1 MEYYQNI
8 LCVTYDDLAKAVN
21 MSAIRK
27 AVERGNCHLLRRG
40 YGRDTYALIQW
51 SSLPNKYQQLFRQ
64 CVGDPVQLMRDAE
77 AKKMREQRHDPDA
90 VVFFNEF
97 TYILNGKSR
106 HLTPKKIE
114 EYIRNATALKELL
127 AEFQHRQRIIKA
139 SGNTKGDQWDILL
152 RSSEA
157 LRESYPHTLPKNKDR
172 LRKAVTAYK
181 ELGMSSVVS
190 GKLGN
195 SNTRKITDE
204 GMDYLIALRRCRV
217 PVLSMGEILDRYNE
231 RAQAEK
237 WKEISS
243 LGNLYDTFNMPAFTK
258 RWYDAAH
265 GEQKARQKFDRKHST
280 ELPMLANTIWY
291 GDGTKLNLYYRDD
304 EGKVRTIMVYEVMDA
319 ASEVLLGY
327 HISESE
333 DYESQYRAYRMA
345 IERAGVKPMEV
356 VYDNQ
361 GGHKKLEAQQFF
373 SKLAVRHRP
382 TAPYNGSSKTIENAF
397 YRFQR
402 EVLAKKW
409 YFTGQNITAK
419 MESSRP
425 NIEFIE
431 ANKANLPT
439 LDELKATYA
448 ALREEWN
455 SRQHPS
461 AGKSREEV
469 FQTNPNPACP
479 AVTEY
484 DIMEI
489 FWLTTTRPATFT
501 ANGLRITLRDREHL
515 YEVYEKQGIPDYRW
529 ITEHVDAKFYVQYD
543 PLDIQSVRLLDADD
557 RHLVAVADLKR
568 TIHRAATEQTD
579 DERKFIRESREAVQR
594 ERARRIAEGR
604 ELEIRYGFAPEQH
617 GLNSPTPKN
626 LPKEIAEQMERRLA
640 SARRRKLLE
649 DGLGEHTKVVSLAD
663 WMTPEDHRDDELDRI
678 RAKY

>member
-1 MEYYQNI
+1 MEYYQNV
-8 LCVTYDDLAKAVN
+8 LCLTYSDFDGVLPYETLKSAVKN
-21 MSAIRK
+21 NR
-27 AVERGNCHLLRRG
+27 CHLLRRG

-64 CVGDPVQLMRDAE
+64 CVGDPVLIMKEAE
-77 AKKMREQRHDPDA
+77 AKRLREQRHDPEA
-90 VVFFNEF
+90 VDFFNKF
-97 TYILNGKSR
+97 TYILKGKSR
-106 HLTPKKIE
+106 HLAPKIIE

-127 AEFQHRQRIIKA
+127 AEFQHRQRVIKA

-152 RSSEA
+152 QSSEA
-157 LRESYPHTLPKNKDR
+157 LRKSYPHTLPKNKDR
-172 LRKAVTAYK
+172 LRKAVMAFK
-181 ELGMSSVVS
+181 DFGMGSVVS

-204 GMDYLIALRRCRV
+204 GVDYLIALRRCRV
-217 PVLSMGEILDRYNE
+217 PVLTMEEILEKYNE
-231 RAQAEK
+231 KARAEG
-237 WKEISS
+237 WKEITDNS
-243 LGNLYDTFNMPAFTK
+243 TFYKIIRQTDKLA

-265 GEQKARQKFDRKHST
+265 GEQKARQKFDRKHTT

-304 EGKVRTIMVYEVMDA
+304 DGNVRTIMVYEVMDA

-333 DYESQYRAYRMA
+333 DYKAQCRAYRMA
-345 IERAGVKPMEV
+345 VEKAGVKPMEV

-402 EVLAKKW
+402 EILAKKW

-455 SRQHPS
+455 SRQHPT
-461 AGKSREEV
+461 AGMSREEV
-469 FQTNPNPACP
+469 YRNSPNPDCP
-479 AVTEY
+479 RVTEY
-484 DIMEI
+484 DIMEM

-501 ANGLRITLRDREHL
+501 ANGLRITLRDREYL
-515 YEVYEKQGIPDYRW
+515 YEVYERQGIPDYRW
-529 ITEHVDAKFYVQYD
+529 ITEHVDAKFFVQYD
-543 PLDIQSVRLLDADD
+543 PLDIQSVRLLDAED
-557 RHLVAVADLKR
+557 RHLVAVAGLKR

-617 GLNSPTPKN
+617 GLNSPKPKN
-626 LPKEIAEQMERRLA
+626 LPKDIAEQMEQRLA

-663 WMTPEDHRDDELDRI
+663 WMTPEEDRSDELDRI

>member
-8 LCVTYDDLAKAVN
+8 LCVTYDDLERVAKRE
-21 MSAIRK
+21 AIKKLCSQQR
-27 AVERGNCHLLRRG
+27 CHLLRRG

-64 CVGDPVQLMRDAE
+64 CVGDPVQLMREADA
-77 AKKMREQRHDPDA
+77 KRMREQRHDPEA

-97 TYILNGKSR
+97 TYIFNGKPR

-127 AEFQHRQRIIKA
+127 SEFQQRQRVIKA
-139 SGNTKGDQWDILL
+139 SGNTKSDQWQLL
-152 RSSEA
+152 HRSSEA
-157 LRESYPHTLPKNKDR
+157 LREVYPHTLPKNVDR
-172 LRKAVTAYK
+172 FRKAVTAYK
-181 ELGMSSVVS
+181 EFGMSSVVS

-204 GMDYLIALRRCRV
+204 GVDFLIALRRCRV
-217 PVLSMGEILDRYNE
+217 PVLSMGEILERYNE
-231 RAQAEK
+231 KAREEG
-237 WKEISS
+237 WKEITSVDR
-243 LGNLYDTFNMPAFTK
+243 LAKWFMPDGK
-258 RWYDAAH
+258 KSKWYDAAH
-265 GEQKARQKFDRKHST
+265 GEQKAKQKFDRKHST
-280 ELPMLANTIWY
+280 ELPLLANTIWY

-304 EGKVRTIMVYEVMDA
+304 EGNVRTIMVYEVMDA
-319 ASEVLLGY
+319 ASELLLGY

-333 DYESQYRAYRMA
+333 DYEAQYRAYRMA
-345 IERAGVKPMEV
+345 VEKAGVKPMEV

-402 EVLAKKW
+402 EVLAKEW

-419 MESSRP
+419 MDSSRP

-448 ALREEWN
+448 AMREEWN
-455 SRQHPS
+455 NRQHPN
-461 AGKSREEV
+461 AGMTRAEV
-469 FQTNPNPACP
+469 YQTHPNTACP

-557 RHLVAVADLKR
+557 RHLVAVAELKR

-626 LPKEIAEQMERRLA
+626 LPKDIAEQMERRLA
-640 SARRRKLLE
+640 AARRRKILE

-663 WMTPEDHRDDELDRI
+663 WMTTDDKREDELDRI